1 MLNQEEYIEQAYFFK
16 VMLERVG
23 TGLPLQEL
31 MEQTKYELL
40 STTRLPM
47 AIDVLLAELKHHGK
61 MHSGMRVLA
70 HYFVPFQTFLIAE
83 AEDDRGRFDYK
94 TGLQILAAEAE
105 YRSKPTLNRE
115 GLFFFQFE
123 AVSRNR
129 LNYDRGL
136 KAMAEDPYYSEEW
149 SQWILIVRKQLGL
162 VDLADMIYA
171 RSEFAVQRRSRAN
184 LGELPPED
192 SSAADPVLFGLNEG
206 KIAMANH
213 RKDPLYLFSA
223 MQRHLGY
230 PPVPRLQPMDP
241 LPSLV
246 PQLQRRMENLESR
259 IKLLEEEQRGGIDI
273 TKYYGHGQPPSIQ

>member
-1 MLNQEEYIEQAYFFK
+1 MLDKTEYIEQSHFFRAL
-16 VMLERVG
+16 LERIG
-23 TGLPLQEL
+23 GSSPLQEL
-31 MEQTKYELL
+31 LEQTKYELL
-40 STTRLPM
+40 ATTRLPM
-47 AIDVLLAELKHHGK
+47 AIDVLLAELKHHGR
-61 MHSGMRVLA
+61 MHSGMQVLS

-83 AEDDRGRFDYK
+83 AENDRGRFDYR

-105 YRSKPTLNRE
+105 FRSKEPINPQ

-123 AVSRNR
+123 ALSRNR

-136 KAMAEDPYYSEEW
+136 KAMSDDPFFTPQW
-149 SQWILIVRKQLGL
+149 KDWILVVRKQLGL

-171 RSEFAVQRRSRAN
+171 RSEHSRQS
-184 LGELPPED
+184 LPRTD
-192 SSAADPVLFGLNEG
+192 SGDQTPRDPVLFGLQEG
-206 KIAMANH
+206 KIAMANR
-213 RKDPLYLFSA
+213 RKDPLFLFAA

-230 PPVPRLQPMDP
+230 PPVPRLQPVDP

-273 TKYYGHGQPPSIQ
+273 TKFYGSSPLPKPLSLPE